1 MKSNFINVL
10 VCISFSWLCCF
21 TACIDDSASNSE
33 MSSEDLTAVMDR
45 YLDLLV
51 KNDPSGL
58 AVANN
63 IKITENGYPIQ
74 LGNGL
79 FQTAEEITYKQYMAD
94 PSVGQVMVFG
104 VVKESVL
111 LANFMVRLKAVKDK
125 ITEIE
130 TIVARKDESSFAS
143 PEELKEP
150 RPVYARVLSESER
163 SPRDVLIKIA
173 NSYFEGIEK
182 NTGEIVSFHK
192 DCNRFENGTQT
203 TNNPSTIATGCK
215 EQFDDKVYSYITKIR
230 NRRFLMADEEKGLVF
245 GIVVFDMPGKK
256 ENFKYFP
263 TPFDQLP
270 TQHYKPLSYTCT
282 DLHIPSS
289 AVEGIHIVF
298 LRPVVPHRRH
308 FPYHVG
314 ILPRQVSGL
323 RPVPFKIIELP
334 GSRVRRTEHRS

>member
-1 MKSNFINVL
+1 MKNFIKVL
-10 VCISFSWLCCF
+10 VFISFPLFGCSSIPD
-21 TACIDDSASNSE
+21 TAFDSDPE
-33 MSSEDLTAVMDR
+33 MKVEDLTAAMDR

-58 AVANN
+58 AVSED
-63 IKITENGYPIQ
+63 IRITENGYPIQ

-79 FQTAEEITYKQYMAD
+79 FQTAEEITYRQYMTD

-111 LANFMVRLKAVKDK
+111 LANFMVRLRVVKDK

-143 PEELKEP
+143 PEDLKEP

-173 NSYFEGIEK
+173 DSYFEGIEK
-182 NTGEIVSFHK
+182 NTGEFVPFHK
-192 DCNRFENGTQT
+192 DCDRFENGTQT

-215 EQFDDKVYSYITKIR
+215 EQFDEKVYSYITKIR
-230 NRRFLMADEEKGLVF
+230 NRRYLMADEEKGLVF
-245 GIVVFDMPGKK
+245 GIVTFDMPGKR
-256 ENFKYFP
+256 ENFEYFP

-270 TQHYKPLSYTCT
+270 TRFYKPRSLLLAEMFKIVDGQILS
-282 DLHIPSS
+282 IE
-289 AVEGIHIVF
+289 AVMVN
-298 LRPVVPHRRH
+298 
-308 FPYHVG
+308 
-314 ILPRQVSGL
+314 
-323 RPVPFKIIELP
+323 VPF
-334 GSRVRRTEHRS
+334 GATSGW

>member
-1 MKSNFINVL
+1 MKKNFVNVL
-10 VCISFSWLCCF
+10 VFISFSLFCF
-21 TACIDDSASNSE
+21 LSICNDACASNSE
-33 MSSEDLTAVMDR
+33 RSSDDLIAVMDQ
-45 YLDLLV
+45 YLGLLV
-51 KNDPSGL
+51 KNDPAGL
-58 AVANN
+58 AVAKD

-111 LANFMVRLKAVKDK
+111 LANFMVRLKVVKGK

-143 PEELKEP
+143 PEDLKEP
-150 RPVYARVLSESER
+150 RPIYARVLPESER

-182 NTGEIVSFHK
+182 NTGEIVPFHK
-192 DCNRFENGTQT
+192 DCNRYENGTQT

-215 EQFDDKVYSYITKIR
+215 EQFDNKVYSYITKVR

-245 GIVVFDMPGKK
+245 GIFTFDMPGKK

-263 TPFDQLP
+263 TPFDKLP
-270 TQHYKPLSYTCT
+270 TRFYKPRSL
-282 DLHIPSS
+282 LL
-289 AVEGIHIVF
+289 AEM
-298 LRPVVPHRRH
+298 
-308 FPYHVG
+308 
-314 ILPRQVSGL
+314 
-323 RPVPFKIIELP
+323 FKIVDGQILSIEAVMVNAP
-334 GSRVRRTEHRS
+334 FGATSGW

>member
-1 MKSNFINVL
+1 MKKNFINVL
-10 VCISFSWLCCF
+10 VFISFSLFCF
-21 TACIDDSASNSE
+21 ISICADAPASNSE
-33 MSSEDLTAVMDR
+33 TSSGVLIAVMDQ
-45 YLDLLV
+45 YLGLLV
-51 KNDPSGL
+51 KNDPAGL
-58 AVANN
+58 PVAEDV
-63 IKITENGYPIQ
+63 KITENGYPIQ

-111 LANFMVRLKAVKDK
+111 LANFMVRLKVVKGK

-143 PEELKEP
+143 PEDLKEP
-150 RPVYARVLSESER
+150 RPIYARVLPESER

-182 NTGEIVSFHK
+182 NTGEIVPFHK
-192 DCNRFENGTQT
+192 DCNRYENGTQT

-215 EQFDDKVYSYITKIR
+215 EQFDNKVYSYITKVR

-245 GIVVFDMPGKK
+245 GIFTFDMPGKK

-263 TPFDQLP
+263 TPFDKLP
-270 TQHYKPLSYTCT
+270 TRFYKPRSL
-282 DLHIPSS
+282 LL
-289 AVEGIHIVF
+289 AEM
-298 LRPVVPHRRH
+298 
-308 FPYHVG
+308 
-314 ILPRQVSGL
+314 
-323 RPVPFKIIELP
+323 FKIVDGQILSIEAVMVNAP
-334 GSRVRRTEHRS
+334 FGATSGW

>member
-1 MKSNFINVL
+1 MKKNFVNVL
-10 VCISFSWLCCF
+10 VFISFSLFCF
-21 TACIDDSASNSE
+21 FSICNDACASNSE
-33 MSSEDLTAVMDR
+33 RSSDDLIAVMDR
-45 YLDLLV
+45 YLSLLV
-51 KNDPSGL
+51 KNDPAGL
-58 AVANN
+58 AVAKD

-111 LANFMVRLKAVKDK
+111 LANFMVRLKVEKDK

-143 PEELKEP
+143 PEDLKEP
-150 RPVYARVLSESER
+150 RPIYAKVLSESER

-182 NTGEIVSFHK
+182 NTGEIVPFHK
-192 DCNRFENGTQT
+192 DCNRYENGTQT

-215 EQFDDKVYSYITKIR
+215 EQFDKKVYSYITKVR

-245 GIVVFDMPGKK
+245 GIVTFDMPGKK

-270 TQHYKPLSYTCT
+270 TRFYKPRSL
-282 DLHIPSS
+282 LL
-289 AVEGIHIVF
+289 AEM
-298 LRPVVPHRRH
+298 
-308 FPYHVG
+308 
-314 ILPRQVSGL
+314 
-323 RPVPFKIIELP
+323 FKIVNGQILSIEAVMVNAP
-334 GSRVRRTEHRS
+334 FGAISGW

>member
-1 MKSNFINVL
+1 MKKNFVNIL
-10 VCISFSWLCCF
+10 IFISFSLFCCF
-21 TACIDDSASNSE
+21 SICSDAFSSNSE
-33 MSSEDLTAVMDR
+33 RGSEDLIAVMDR
-45 YLDLLV
+45 YLSLLV
-51 KNDPSGL
+51 KNDPAGL
-58 AVANN
+58 PVAKD

-94 PSVGQVMVFG
+94 PSAGQVMVFG

-111 LANFMVRLKAVKDK
+111 LANFMVRLKVEKDK

-143 PEELKEP
+143 PEDLKEP
-150 RPVYARVLSESER
+150 RPIYARVLSESER

-182 NTGEIVSFHK
+182 NTGEIVPFHK
-192 DCNRFENGTQT
+192 DCNRYENGTQT

-215 EQFDDKVYSYITKIR
+215 EQFDNKVYSYITKVR

-245 GIVVFDMPGKK
+245 GIVTFDMPGKK

-270 TQHYKPLSYTCT
+270 TRFYKPRSL
-282 DLHIPSS
+282 LL
-289 AVEGIHIVF
+289 AEM
-298 LRPVVPHRRH
+298 
-308 FPYHVG
+308 
-314 ILPRQVSGL
+314 
-323 RPVPFKIIELP
+323 FKIVNGQILSIEAVMVNAP
-334 GSRVRRTEHRS
+334 FGATSGW